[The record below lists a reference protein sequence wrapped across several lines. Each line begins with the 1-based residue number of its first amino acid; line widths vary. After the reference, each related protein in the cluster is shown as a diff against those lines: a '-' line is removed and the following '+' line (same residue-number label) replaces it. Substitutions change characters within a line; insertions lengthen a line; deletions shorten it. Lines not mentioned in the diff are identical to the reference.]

1 MVPSIR
7 ERERDWGGEQG
18 KQGVKK
24 KIGIRSGTRKAES
37 KVGGVEQGEKHH
49 PWGVYPPA
57 LHSFCHFSSTAIF
70 CSKKTGREVI
80 PEHSPTNQP
89 GFEPSVLLSKP
100 ISTAKATCQSLSNCP
115 SFHPMAWI
123 CQVSKDQWD
132 IPPTPHSRKEV
143 EQVCKA
149 DTLST
154 CPGGR

>member
-1 MVPSIR
+1 MGR
-7 ERERDWGGEQG
+7 RAGEAGGEKKDRYQKWNEKGREQG
-18 KQGVKK
+18 G
-24 KIGIRSGTRKAES
+24 RCGTR
-37 KVGGVEQGEKHH
+37 GEA
-49 PWGVYPPA
+49 PSLGCLSP
-57 LHSFCHFSSTAIF
+57 SFAFLLSFFIYSHF

-115 SFHPMAWI
+115 RFHPMAWI

-143 EQVCKA
+143 EEVCKA
-149 DTLST
+149 DTPST